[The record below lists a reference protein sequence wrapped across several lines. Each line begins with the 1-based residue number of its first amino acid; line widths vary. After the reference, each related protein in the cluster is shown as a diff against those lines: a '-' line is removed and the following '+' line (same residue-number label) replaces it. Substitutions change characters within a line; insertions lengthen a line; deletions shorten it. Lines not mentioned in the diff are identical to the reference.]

1 LNLHSE
7 VKALQATL
15 GISYK
20 DAAHRLYMASV
31 EKMTIEKNT
40 KESLTNLR
48 VKTEDTLKVIYP
60 RIDDI
65 DKGIKEE
72 H

>member
-1 LNLHSE
+1 M
-7 VKALQATL
+7 
-15 GISYK
+15 
-20 DAAHRLYMASV
+20 RLTAFIWLVSV

-48 VKTEDTLKVIYP
+48 VKTEDTLKDIYL
-60 RIDDI
+60 RIDKI